1 MEVKQLGRR
10 GTDFEVV
17 RVFTPVQEC
26 MTKALEIVR
35 DLPESQINTEGEEV
49 LKQAN

>member
-1 MEVKQLGRR
+1 VGKR

-35 DLPESQINTEGEEV
+35 DLPESQSNNEEEQV
-49 LKQAN
+49 LKQVN

>member
-1 MEVKQLGRR
+1 MGRR
-10 GTDFEVV
+10 GTDFEVI

-35 DLPESQINTEGEEV
+35 DWPVNQNQIEHKEDS
-49 LKQAN
+49 LQQAN